1 MITAFTRDRQG
12 GTLIEFAMLM
22 PVFLIMTVAAIL
34 FGQAYYALGSV
45 QWAIERTARDMMVD
59 GTLTEADFERELNAL
74 TSQLTSMSY
83 SVAYADTTYGEIRVT
98 EITTT
103 LAYTIDIPVVGSY
116 TLTYPVEVH
125 SPRPVV

>member
-1 MITAFTRDRQG
+1 MKHIFTRDTRG
-12 GTLIEFAMLM
+12 STAVEFAFIA
-22 PVFLIMTVAAIL
+22 PVFILLVVAAIL

-45 QWAIERTARDMMVD
+45 QWAIERTARDLMVD
-59 GTLTEADFERELNAL
+59 GELTEAEFETRVR
-74 TSQLTSMSY
+74 QLTESLTAMNY
-83 SVAYADTTYGEIRVT
+83 TVAYQDVMYGEIRVT

-103 LAYTIDIPVVGSY
+103 LQYTINVPVVGSY

>member
-1 MITAFTRDRQG
+1 MKRFFTHDTRGSTAV
-12 GTLIEFAMLM
+12 EFAFIAPIFILL
-22 PVFLIMTVAAIL
+22 VVAAIL

-45 QWAIERTARDMMVD
+45 QWAIERTARDLMVD
-59 GTLTEADFERELNAL
+59 GELTEAEFETRVR
-74 TSQLTSMSY
+74 QLTDSLTAMNY
-83 SVAYADTTYGEIRVT
+83 TVAYQDVMYGEIRVT

-103 LAYTIDIPVVGSY
+103 LQYTINVPVVGSY

>member
-1 MITAFTRDRQG
+1 MKALFTRDTRG
-12 GTLIEFAMLM
+12 STAVEFAFIA
-22 PVFLIMTVAAIL
+22 PVFILLVVAAIL

-45 QWAIERTARDMMVD
+45 QWAIERTARDLMVD
-59 GTLTEADFERELNAL
+59 GELTEAEFENRVR
-74 TSQLTSMSY
+74 QLTDSLTAMNY
-83 SVAYADTTYGEIRVT
+83 TVAYQDVMYGEIRVT

-103 LAYTIDIPVVGSY
+103 LQYTINVPVVGSY

>member
-1 MITAFTRDRQG
+1 MKHIFTRDTRG
-12 GTLIEFAMLM
+12 STAVEFAFIA
-22 PVFLIMTVAAIL
+22 PVFILLVAAAIL

-45 QWAIERTARDMMVD
+45 QWAIERTARDLMVD
-59 GTLTEADFERELNAL
+59 GELTEAQFETRVR
-74 TSQLTSMSY
+74 QLTESLTAMNY
-83 SVAYADTTYGEIRVT
+83 TVAYQDVMYGEIRVT

-103 LAYTIDIPVVGSY
+103 LQYTINVPVVGSY

>member
-1 MITAFTRDRQG
+1 MKRFFTHDTRGSTAV
-12 GTLIEFAMLM
+12 EFAFIA
-22 PVFLIMTVAAIL
+22 PVFILLVVAAIL

-45 QWAIERTARDMMVD
+45 QWAIERTARDLMVD
-59 GTLTEADFERELNAL
+59 GELTEAEFETRVR
-74 TSQLTSMSY
+74 QLTDSLTAMNY
-83 SVAYADTTYGEIRVT
+83 TVAYQDVMYGEIRVT

-103 LAYTIDIPVVGSY
+103 LQYTINVPVVGSY